1 MKHFSDKILRTTF
14 ILLLVIIPMLSATG
28 QTYSSFIDSL
38 VSLVRQ
44 DSMMEN
50 LKTFESLGVKSPG
63 SAALTNTANWIE
75 SYYSNLGYEIIQRDS
90 FNYNGKQL
98 CNLIIEKAGTESPDK
113 FVYLTSHYDTKN
125 GPGANDNG
133 SGTIILMEIA
143 RILKSVPTKTSI
155 RFCHFSAEENGLI
168 GSSHYVNTIAV
179 PQRTDIKIVFNIDEV
194 GGIKTE
200 PNLFITC
207 ERDESAPT
215 SNNTISAAYTDS
227 LMTMTELYTSL
238 QAKTYMAYGSDYVP
252 FQEAGYII
260 TGLYESNESPFVHTA
275 NDKIINMDTS
285 YLFNVGQVVMC
296 STAEWATAYDVS
308 TGLNHIKYDPF
319 KLWPTITHNLIT
331 ISNNNLL
338 EPFEVSL
345 FSTTG
350 ALLGQ
355 HYATGKLTITLSGYS
370 KGIILV
376 RIKSINGESFIK
388 KVIVI

>member
-1 MKHFSDKILRTTF
+1 MIDHSYKILRINF
-14 ILLLVIIPMLSATG
+14 LLLLATCPLESVFS
-28 QTYSSFIDSL
+28 QTYSSFVDSL

-44 DSMMEN
+44 DSMMVN

-75 SYYSNLGYEIIQRDS
+75 AYYSSLGYEIIQRDS

-98 CNLIIEKAGTESPDK
+98 CNLIIEKTGTETPDK

-143 RILKSVPTKTSI
+143 RILKAIPTKTSI

-168 GSSHYVNTIAV
+168 GSSHYVNSIAV

-215 SNNTISAAYTDS
+215 SNNTVSAAYTDS
-227 LMTMTELYTSL
+227 LMTMTELYTTL

-260 TGLYESNESPFVHTA
+260 TGLYESNESSFVHTA
-275 NDKIINMDTS
+275 NDKIINMDTN

-296 STAEWATAYDVS
+296 ATAEWASAYDIS
-308 TGLNHIKYDPF
+308 TGFNHIKYDPF
-319 KLWPTITHNLIT
+319 KLWPTITHHLIT
-331 ISNNNLL
+331 ISNNLL

-345 FSTTG
+345 FSTSG
-350 ALLGQ
+350 ALLSQ
-355 HYATGKLTITLSGYS
+355 HHATGKLTINLSGYS
-370 KGIILV
+370 KGMVLV
-376 RIKSINGESFIK
+376 RIKSANGESFIK
-388 KVIVI
+388 KVIII